1 MAELKKCP
9 FCGSKAK
16 VLNHYNEGTV
26 EICCAN
32 EFGICYIAPHTEEGF
47 HLHEVERDW
56 NNRAT
61 EAEIRAKAIEE
72 FAEKLKESLVKNYR
86 HFITTD
92 TDGFEWLT
100 TDAVATH
107 IDKVAEQLKEEA

>member
-26 EICCAN
+26 EICCAD

-61 EAEIRAKAIEE
+61 EAEIRAKAIDE
-72 FAEKLKESLVKNYR
+72 FAEEILKNSQTANRSVFNRDYTIIIHKS
-86 HFITTD
+86 
-92 TDGFEWLT
+92 
-100 TDAVATH
+100 V
-107 IDKVAEQLKEEA
+107 IDEIAEQLKEE